1 MNPNNITSQ
10 YYDLVSSPLKS
21 PEVTDEE
28 ISLINNLTQPGSN
41 ILDVGAG
48 TGRHAIILAKQ
59 GFNIVA
65 IDSSTEMLKILK
77 NNDTSNSIEVVDKSI
92 YRYTPRKK
100 FDLIVLFWNSFNEI
114 ALSKKSAIELLLKLR
129 ECLNI
134 TGKILINID
143 DSSKVD
149 PSKFDF
155 ETNRIEGDLTY
166 KMHWK
171 TFRFLK
177 KSNTSISKE
186 EVEIY
191 KNDKLIDTKITF
203 IKQRY
208 WSLSEITK
216 LAEFCGLNIDKLK
229 LKTSNEYY
237 LILTLNK

>member
-28 ISLINNLTQPGSN
+28 ISLVNNLVQPGSN

-48 TGRHAIILAKQ
+48 TGRHSLTLSKQ
-59 GFNIVA
+59 GFNVVA

-77 NNDTSNSIEVVDKSI
+77 DNDSTEKIEIIDKSI
-92 YRYTPRKK
+92 FRYSPSKK
-100 FDLIVLFWNSFNEI
+100 FDLIIMFWNSFNEI
-114 ALSKKSAIELLLKLR
+114 ALSKKSAIELFNKLKD
-129 ECLNI
+129 CLNL

-143 DSSKVD
+143 DSTKID
-149 PSKFDF
+149 PSNFDF

-171 TFRFLK
+171 SVRFLK
-177 KSNTSISKE
+177 LTNTSVSKE
-186 EVEIY
+186 VVEIY
-191 KNDKLIDTKITF
+191 KNDKLIDSKTTF

-208 WSLSEITK
+208 WSLKEISK
-216 LAEFCGLNIDKLK
+216 LVELVGLNIDKLK

>member
-21 PEVTDEE
+21 SEVTDEE
-28 ISLINNLTQPGSN
+28 ITLINNLVQPGSN

-48 TGRHAIILAKQ
+48 TGRHSLTLSKQ
-59 GFNIVA
+59 GFKVVA

-77 NNDTSNSIEVVDKSI
+77 ENDSTQKVEVIDKSI
-92 YRYTPRKK
+92 YRYTPSRK
-100 FDLIVLFWNSFNEI
+100 FDLVIMFWNSFNEI
-114 ALSKKSAIELLLKLR
+114 ALSKKSAVELLNKLKD
-129 ECLNI
+129 CLNLA
-134 TGKILINID
+134 GKILINID
-143 DSSKVD
+143 DSTKID

-171 TFRFLK
+171 SVRFLK
-177 KSNTSISKE
+177 KSNTSVSKE
-186 EVEIY
+186 VVEIY
-191 KNDKLIDTKITF
+191 KNDKLIDSKTTF

-208 WSLSEITK
+208 WSFKEIDK
-216 LAEFCGLNIDKLK
+216 LVALVGLNIDRLK

-237 LILTLNK
+237 IILTLNK